1 MPLEQSWVTSANSP
15 KSAFPLNNLPLG
27 SMQTESGAACTVAI
41 GDFAINLTA
50 AEASGVI
57 RFSKPLCADGN
68 WDRLIAERSEI
79 WADFRATLKSVLAAG
94 SPSEPG
100 LKPFLVPL
108 SLIHI

>member
-1 MPLEQSWVTSANSP
+1 MPLEQSWVTSANSA

-57 RFSKPLCADGN
+57 RF
-68 WDRLIAERSEI
+68 
-79 WADFRATLKSVLAAG
+79 
-94 SPSEPG
+94 
-100 LKPFLVPL
+100 
-108 SLIHI
+108 